1 MAALLLALI
10 AACGS
15 GASDRTDRKG
25 AQQATGRR
33 AGEQKGKGKKTKA
46 KAKADTVPA
55 ATAVV
60 TLRLAEPL
68 ATLERSAAAVSAV
81 APDVVYTINDSGH
94 DADLFAFDTTGAHRG
109 RWTIRGARNRDWE
122 ALAVGVCGER
132 GAARAASCVYVGDVG
147 DNERQRT
154 ALEIYRIAEPLGRA
168 GGTRGALQSTV
179 LSVRFSDRAHNVE
192 AMYVAADG
200 AIILITK
207 VSGHLVGVDDERPR
221 LYRIPA
227 SAWTDGTSATAG
239 TSAIAALVDSLPEFP
254 GGGRKRMVTDAARS
268 ADGRFLA
275 VRTYTWVATFP
286 LDSASGLPRRGVAPA
301 LCALDALA
309 ERQGEGVGFLGGSG
323 GRVVLTSEGGEE
335 PLRLATC
342 PVPMR

>member
-179 LSVRFSDRAHNVE
+179 LSVRFPDRAHNVE

>member
-1 MAALLLALI
+1 
-10 AACGS
+10 
-15 GASDRTDRKG
+15 
-25 AQQATGRR
+25 
-33 AGEQKGKGKKTKA
+33 
-46 KAKADTVPA
+46 
-55 ATAVV
+55 
-60 TLRLAEPL
+60 
-68 ATLERSAAAVSAV
+68 
-81 APDVVYTINDSGH
+81 
-94 DADLFAFDTTGAHRG
+94 
-109 RWTIRGARNRDWE
+109 
-122 ALAVGVCGER
+122 
-132 GAARAASCVYVGDVG
+132 
-147 DNERQRT
+147 
-154 ALEIYRIAEPLGRA
+154 
-168 GGTRGALQSTV
+168 
-179 LSVRFSDRAHNVE
+179 
-192 AMYVAADG
+192 MYVAADG

>member
-179 LSVRFSDRAHNVE
+179 LSVRFPIARTMSRRCTWQ
-192 AMYVAADG
+192 
-200 AIILITK
+200 L
-207 VSGHLVGVDDERPR
+207 
-221 LYRIPA
+221 
-227 SAWTDGTSATAG
+227 TAP
-239 TSAIAALVDSLPEFP
+239 SS
-254 GGGRKRMVTDAARS
+254 
-268 ADGRFLA
+268 
-275 VRTYTWVATFP
+275 
-286 LDSASGLPRRGVAPA
+286 
-301 LCALDALA
+301 
-309 ERQGEGVGFLGGSG
+309 
-323 GRVVLTSEGGEE
+323 
-335 PLRLATC
+335 
-342 PVPMR
+342 

>member
-1 MAALLLALI
+1 MAALLLALL

-15 GASDRTDRKG
+15 GASDRTDQGG
-25 AQQATGRR
+25 ARQATRRR
-33 AGEQKGKGKKTKA
+33 AGDQKGKGKKA

-154 ALEIYRIAEPLGRA
+154 ALEIYRVAEPMGGA

-179 LSVRFSDRAHNVE
+179 LSVRFPDRAHNVE

-286 LDSASGLPRRGVAPA
+286 LDSATGLPRRGVAPA

-309 ERQGEGVGFLGGSG
+309 ERQGEGIGFLGASG
-323 GRVVLTSEGGEE
+323 GRFVLTSEGGEE

-342 PVPMR
+342 PVPAR

>member
-147 DNERQRT
+147 DNGRQRT
-154 ALEIYRIAEPLGRA
+154 ALEIYRVAEPMGGA

-179 LSVRFSDRAHNVE
+179 LSVRFPDRAHNVE

-200 AIILITK
+200 AIVLITK

-309 ERQGEGVGFLGGSG
+309 ERQGEGIGFLGASG
-323 GRVVLTSEGGEE
+323 GRFVLTSEGGEE

-342 PVPMR
+342 PVPAR